1 MLGFLFGFP
10 KSCFALRPRFAQL
23 HDRSVTR
30 EGAVRLQFPFELRWV
45 WGRLLFQALT
55 GNIQLSRPRGAT
67 ADFCSSHVVIADFRG
82 SHVVIALGA

>member
-1 MLGFLFGFP
+1 M
-10 KSCFALRPRFAQL
+10 ALRPRSAQL

-30 EGAVRLQFPFELRWV
+30 EGAVRLQFPFELLWA

-55 GNIQLSRPRGAT
+55 GNIQLSGPWEAR
-67 ADFCSSHVVIADFRG
+67 ADFRSSHVVIANFRG